1 MATMTPDQLERI
13 IEAALMV
20 ADGPLT
26 ITQIQKLFPENELPT
41 TMDIHDALH
50 SLKQHYD
57 QRGIELREVANGYR
71 FQAKVDL
78 SPWLAKLW
86 EERPPRYSRAFLETL
101 AIIAYRQPLTRAE
114 IEAVRGV
121 AVSSPIIKAL
131 LEREW
136 VRIVGYREIPGKPAL
151 YATTKEFLDYFNLKS
166 LAELPTLAEL
176 KDLDAQISNLQVQL
190 ALEEQIADEE
200 VAEEDHA

>member
-1 MATMTPDQLERI
+1 MTPDQLERI